1 MIVLRRMKFSFVIL
15 TWNRHAFLEICL
27 RALTKSL
34 SNSHSFEILVMDN
47 GSTDRTSDVLEPYQG
62 QDHFRIFHAEK
73 NLGLNAYK
81 KLFKE
86 CEGEYIVTVDDDI
99 LEFPANFDLI
109 FLDYI
114 ELFPDYGYLALN
126 VVQDERTNGAKPG
139 PELYLDETRNGK
151 TMQLGPAGGW
161 CSCFRQCDF
170 AKIRLRFNLFP
181 LSMKHPE
188 DGFIT
193 RNFKSKLKLK
203 CGIIKDAVCL
213 HACGPFYAKE
223 YDHLDREI
231 AKYSK
236 VGLKSIAAEYEKI
249 KR

>member
-1 MIVLRRMKFSFVIL
+1 M
-15 TWNRHAFLEICL
+15 NN
-27 RALTKSL
+27 
-34 SNSHSFEILVMDN
+34 NSS
-47 GSTDRTSDVLEPYQG
+47 DRTTEVLELYQG
-62 QDHFRIFHAEK
+62 QDRFRIFNAKK

-86 CEGEYIVTVDDDI
+86 SQGDIIVTVDDDI
-99 LEFPANFDLI
+99 LQFPKNFDLT
-109 FLDYI
+109 FLEYM
-114 ELFPDYGYLALN
+114 ELFPDYGYFALN

-139 PELYLDETRNGK
+139 PELYIDETRNGK

-161 CSCFRQCDF
+161 CSCFRQRDF
-170 AKIRLRFNLFP
+170 AKIRLRFKLFP

-193 RNFKSKLKLK
+193 WNFKNKLKLK
-203 CGIIKDAVCL
+203 CGVIKDAICL
-213 HACGPFYAKE
+213 HACGPFYAKQ

-236 VGLKSIAAEYEKI
+236 VGLKSIAAQYEKI
-249 KR
+249 KRQ